1 MSMFTKTF
9 IRSQD
14 GRATFEFDALQ
25 SAMNIHARAV
35 KPRSGPWVLRLK
47 RNEYAEHLA
56 SLSTVERL
64 KFIRKNMR
72 ANMYHHG
79 HPLTLEQAYHTYA
92 VFERY
97 LPFYEQFR
105 KFFGIRPDANYEDVQ
120 MQILQLAG
128 YFLEQQ
134 AAQGEDP
141 SVLALLEADL
151 EEMMDAAD
159 TPELLN

>member
-1 MSMFTKTF
+1 
-9 IRSQD
+9 
-14 GRATFEFDALQ
+14 
-25 SAMNIHARAV
+25 
-35 KPRSGPWVLRLK
+35 
-47 RNEYAEHLA
+47 
-56 SLSTVERL
+56 
-64 KFIRKNMR
+64 
-72 ANMYHHG
+72 MYHHG

-134 AAQGEDP
+134 AAQGEEP
-141 SVLALLEADL
+141 SVLALLETDL
-151 EEMMDAAD
+151 EEMIDAAD

>member
-1 MSMFTKTF
+1 MSMLTKTF

-14 GRATFEFDALQ
+14 ARAAFEFDALQ
-25 SAMNIHARAV
+25 SAMHIHARAV
-35 KPRSGPWVLRLK
+35 KLRSGSWLLRLK
-47 RNEYAEHLA
+47 RNEYAKHLA

-64 KFIRKNMR
+64 KFIRKHLR

-79 HPLTLEQAYHTYA
+79 HPLTLEQAHHSYA

-134 AAQGEDP
+134 AEQGEEP

-151 EEMMDAAD
+151 EEMMDSAE
-159 TPELLN
+159 TPGLLN

>member
-1 MSMFTKTF
+1 MSMLTKTF

-14 GRATFEFDALQ
+14 GHATFEFDALQ

-134 AAQGEDP
+134 AAQGEEP
-141 SVLALLEADL
+141 SVLALLETDL
-151 EEMMDAAD
+151 EEMIDDAD